1 MASPQRPL
9 ILELV
14 DAFNADLL
22 AGEERVFATM
32 LDSWLLVEQQLQDS
46 IELLA
51 TQIADADNVLREDI
65 IQLERFQILLAQ
77 TQDAIEEYADEIATP
92 LLEARQSQMVT
103 DAIDHSDLILRTAI
117 GEANIDASFARLPVR
132 AVQNLIGI
140 SGDGSPLRDTLTNTY
155 GNAAD
160 GILNELLK
168 GVSQGL
174 NPRDTA
180 RNAVRNGLSQ
190 SLSHMMTVGRTE
202 SLRVY
207 REVSAQNYRN
217 SGVVDSY
224 IRVETLDLTTC
235 AGCLAEH
242 GKEYPIDVP
251 FAAHPNCRGTMIPKL
266 NGVDYGLESGEEWFN
281 TLSRE
286 DQQAMMGKGRMAYL
300 DDGGEFSRLATERES
315 NVWGNAVIPRAVKDL

>member
-9 ILELV
+9 ILQLV

-22 AGEERVFATM
+22 AGEERVFSAM
-32 LDSWLLVEQQLQDS
+32 LDSWLLVEQNLQAE

-51 TQIADADNVLREDI
+51 TQIANADTVTRAQVL
-65 IQLERFQILLAQ
+65 QMERFQTLLVQ
-77 TQDAIEEYADEIATP
+77 TQDQIEQYANEIATP

-117 GEANIDASFARLPVR
+117 GEANIEASFARLPVQ

-174 NPRDTA
+174 NPRQTA

-190 SLSHMMTVGRTE
+190 SLSHMMTIGRTE

-207 REVSAQNYRN
+207 REVSAQNYKQ
-217 SGVVDSY
+217 SGLVDSY
-224 IRVETLDLTTC
+224 IRVETLDLTMC
-235 AGCLAEH
+235 AGCLAKH
-242 GKEYPIDVP
+242 GEEYPIDVP

-266 NGVDYGLESGEEWFN
+266 DGVDYGLESGEEWFN

-286 DQQAMMGKGRMAYL
+286 DQTQMMGKGRMAYL
-300 DDGGEFSRLATERES
+300 DDGGSFSRLATERES
-315 NVWGNAVIPRAVKDL
+315 DVWGNAVVPRAVRDL